1 MRATVYLYG
10 CWCTGKVPS
19 LSILY
24 TPLLLPLPV
33 FQRSVAINGVP
44 LVRRRCARITS
55 AAGWGGRASE
65 QSEVRRSVIASRGA
79 ARVRGRQGVD
89 RLLVCFRAKRKTT
102 SGAITSET
110 NLQKVLWSLVPLCDA
125 ADRLASC
132 MLWGKPLFVRRL
144 TSAMHTHLLYARH
157 LSS

>member
-1 MRATVYLYG
+1 MA
-10 CWCTGKVPS
+10 C
-19 LSILY
+19 
-24 TPLLLPLPV
+24 
-33 FQRSVAINGVP
+33 
-44 LVRRRCARITS
+44 
-55 AAGWGGRASE
+55 
-65 QSEVRRSVIASRGA
+65 RGA
-79 ARVRGRQGVD
+79 AWWVGGKKVLIGWLFVSEQ
-89 RLLVCFRAKRKTT
+89 KRKTT

-132 MLWGKPLFVRRL
+132 TLWGKPLFVRRL